1 MVKKEQDKIT
11 FSYPELFTDVCILS
25 AYMAKSL
32 SVDSGKDIDEFV
44 ITDDEDD
51 VYEVCLRQ
59 ALPHIYDALL
69 KMSTDVN
76 NSFDGTAKFS
86 IVDNEQYNSNSLT
99 SIDLTLRECLSYGV
113 LSEFYSINVSAE
125 LFNVALGKFRDSLR
139 QLQQRLFQLKK
150 KSISS
155 NI

>member
-1 MVKKEQDKIT
+1 MVKKEQDKII

-25 AYMAKSL
+25 SYMAKSF

-44 ITDDEDD
+44 ITSDEKD

-59 ALPHIYDALL
+59 TLPYIYDALL
-69 KMSTDVN
+69 KVSSGIE
-76 NSFDGTAKFS
+76 NSFNGSAVFS
-86 IVDNEQYNSNSLT
+86 IVDNGQYNSNVLT
-99 SIDLTLRECLSYGV
+99 SVDLTLRECLSYGV
-113 LSEFYSINVSAE
+113 LTEFYSINVNAE
-125 LFNVALGKFRDSLR
+125 LFNVAQGKYRESLR